1 MLKVATQIPM
11 DYEMG
16 KAANAAYRAIHSRI
30 IDSTFKPGDA
40 LPERLLC
47 NLTGVSRTPI
57 REALRRLSSEGMI
70 NLAPNQ
76 TAYVPNIDRRE
87 IEETFSLAA
96 LLDNYSVRIVAQ
108 NITDAD
114 LDDLLSLV
122 DRMDDALMEENVQ
135 LFNVFVRLDHSFHKV
150 IRKLVGNRRLI
161 QIAGRLRREPTLLQ
175 VMARFTR
182 EHYKTSA
189 RLHRDIYQALKARDS
204 DRAEAAMDAFVTASR
219 DATLAVFQE
228 SELTGE

>member
-1 MLKVATQIPM
+1 MLKVATQTLT

-16 KAANAAYRAIHSRI
+16 KAATAAYRAIHSRI
-30 IDSTFKPGDA
+30 IDNTFKPGEA

-47 NLTGVSRTPI
+47 HVIGVSRTPV

-70 NLAPNQ
+70 NLAPHR

-96 LLDNYSVRIVAQ
+96 LLGNYSVRIAAQ
-108 NITDAD
+108 NISDAG

-122 DRMDDALMEENVQ
+122 DQMDDALMQENVQ

-161 QIAGRLRREPTLLQ
+161 QIAGRLMSGPILLQ
-175 VMARFTR
+175 SMARFTR

-189 RLHRDIYQALKARDS
+189 RLHRDIYEALKARDS
-204 DRAEAAMDAFVTASR
+204 DRAEAAMNEFVMASR
-219 DATLAVFQE
+219 DAALAIFQE
-228 SELTGE
+228 SKLTE